1 MKANSLKAL
10 ACGALATAS
19 VAADAAPLY
28 YLQFD
33 GIRGGVTNKDYK
45 DAIALE
51 DFTWGVEVSFD
62 ESVKA
67 GGAAR
72 AVLTGTDLSWTQ
84 SLDIS
89 VPEIIESLGTTIR
102 SAEVSGFSAFKFFSM
117 KFTGVKITSFQ
128 IEASSGDQPDVFG
141 VFEYDVLDI
150 IVTPAKPDGTKG
162 TPVSGKFSAAGFA
175 GSKEVFAQFADFS
188 QPVLDDSSVVPV
200 PAALPLLL
208 SGLGCLAWAGVRRT
222 RSRVGQAA

>member
-19 VAADAAPLY
+19 VSAEAAPLY

-62 ESVKA
+62 DPIKPGVPAK
-67 GGAAR
+67 

-102 SAEVSGFSAFKFFSM
+102 SAEVSGFSTFEFFSM

-128 IEASSGDQPDVFG
+128 IQGSSDDLPDVSG
-141 VFEYDVLDI
+141 VFQYDTLDI
-150 IVTPAKPDGTKG
+150 IVTPMKSDGSKG
-162 TPVSGKFSAAGFA
+162 TPVSGKFSAAGFG
-175 GSKEVFAQFADFS
+175 GSKEVFAQLADFS
-188 QPVLDDSSVVPV
+188 QPVLDNTPVVPV
-200 PAALPLLL
+200 PAALPLLM
-208 SGLGCLAWAGVRRT
+208 SGLGCLAWAGSRRK
-222 RSRVGQAA
+222 RSRVAQAA